1 VSINVTKSERP
12 KKMVGLSGSELTKTI
27 IVGSSKE
34 AARMRELISMVAPTS
49 GSVLILGS
57 TGVGKELVAEAIHR
71 ESSRPGK
78 LISINC
84 AAIPAELL
92 ESELFGYEKGAFTG
106 ADRQRLGRFEQAEN
120 GTLFL
125 DEIGDL
131 PLNLQTKLL
140 RVLES
145 RKVQRVGGREDIHLN
160 FRLVCATHQQLSK
173 KVDDGLFR
181 EDLFYRLNVFPIEVP
196 CLAER
201 SSDIVEISAALI
213 IHRQMEDPNNNPPV
227 LTETALDA
235 LCSHNWPGNV
245 RELRNVIDRAFI
257 LFSGKEVSGKNIKEN
272 LLHLRVPDAAKS
284 DDQDFLW
291 DEMGSFEG
299 LNTGTDQ
306 SEIPEPEAYR
316 SWFEHFEEVDLR
328 RLIRD
333 IEIVLIEAALEKH
346 DGLVSRAAEV
356 LKLRRT
362 TLIEK
367 MKKLMIK
374 RTTEP
379 H

>member
-1 VSINVTKSERP
+1 MMEVQISHSKAAPKSHLTGE
-12 KKMVGLSGSELTKTI
+12 EFTKTA
-27 IVGSSKE
+27 IVGSSQ
-34 AARMRELISMVAPTS
+34 AVVRMRQLISMVAPTP
-49 GSVLILGS
+49 GSVLVLGP
-57 TGVGKELVAEAIHR
+57 TGAGKELVAEAIHR
-71 ESSRPGK
+71 ESGRRGK
-78 LISINC
+78 LISLNC

-145 RKVQRVGGREDIHLN
+145 RTVQRVGGREDIKLN
-160 FRLVCATHQQLSK
+160 FRLVCATHQFLSK
-173 KVDDGLFR
+173 KVETGDFR

-196 CLAER
+196 SLAER
-201 SSDIVEISAALI
+201 SSDISEILTALI
-213 IHRQMEDPNNNPPV
+213 VARQCEDAKLPPPSFD
-227 LTETALDA
+227 ESALHA
-235 LCSHNWPGNV
+235 LCTHNWPGNV

-257 LFSGKEVSGKNIKEN
+257 LFGGREVLGRNVREN
-272 LLHLRVPDAAKS
+272 LLHMRGPDPSQS
-284 DDQDFLW
+284 DDQDEIW
-291 DEMGSFEG
+291 EEMGTLAG
-299 LNTGTDQ
+299 LSDTGSSNDLPK
-306 SEIPEPEAYR
+306 PEDYR
-316 SWFEHFEEVDLR
+316 TWFDHFDDIDLR
-328 RLIRD
+328 CLIRD
-333 IEIVLIEAALEKH
+333 IEVVLIEAALAKY

-367 MKKLMIK
+367 MKKLMIE
-374 RTTEP
+374 R
-379 H
+379 

>member
-1 VSINVTKSERP
+1 
-12 KKMVGLSGSELTKTI
+12 MVGLSGSELTKTI

-145 RKVQRVGGREDIHLN
+145 RKVQRVGGREDIQLN

-272 LLHLRVPDAAKS
+272 LLHLRVPDAEKS

-299 LNTGTDQ
+299 LNAGTDQ
-306 SEIPEPEAYR
+306 SEIPGPEAYR

-346 DGLVSRAAEV
+346 EGLVSRAAEV

>member
-1 VSINVTKSERP
+1 MEVQISHSKAAPKSHLTGE
-12 KKMVGLSGSELTKTI
+12 EFTKTA
-27 IVGSSKE
+27 IVGSSQ
-34 AARMRELISMVAPTS
+34 AVVRMRQLISMVAPTP
-49 GSVLILGS
+49 GSVLVLGP
-57 TGVGKELVAEAIHR
+57 TGAGKELVAEAIHR
-71 ESSRPGK
+71 ESGRRGK
-78 LISINC
+78 LISLNC

-145 RKVQRVGGREDIHLN
+145 RTVQRVGGREDIKLN
-160 FRLVCATHQQLSK
+160 FRLVCATHQFLSK
-173 KVDDGLFR
+173 KVETGDFR

-196 CLAER
+196 SLAER
-201 SSDIVEISAALI
+201 SSDISEILTALI
-213 IHRQMEDPNNNPPV
+213 VARQCEDAKLSPPSFD
-227 LTETALDA
+227 ESALHA
-235 LCSHNWPGNV
+235 LCTHNWPGNV

-257 LFSGKEVSGKNIKEN
+257 LFGGREVLGRNVREN
-272 LLHLRVPDAAKS
+272 LLHMRVPDPS
-284 DDQDFLW
+284 QGDDQDEIW
-291 DEMGSFEG
+291 EEMGTLAG
-299 LNTGTDQ
+299 LSDLGSSSDLPK
-306 SEIPEPEAYR
+306 PEDYR
-316 SWFEHFEEVDLR
+316 TWFDHFDDIDLR
-328 RLIRD
+328 CLTRD
-333 IEIVLIEAALEKH
+333 IEVVLIEAALAKY

-367 MKKLMIK
+367 MKKLMIE
-374 RTTEP
+374 R
-379 H
+379 

>member
-1 VSINVTKSERP
+1 MALKANSDAKSVKSHINGEEFTKSA
-12 KKMVGLSGSELTKTI
+12 
-27 IVGSSKE
+27 IVGSSQ
-34 AARMRELISMVAPTS
+34 AVVRMRQLISMVAPTS
-49 GSVLILGS
+49 GSVLVLGP
-57 TGVGKELVAEAIHR
+57 TGSGKELVAEAIHR
-71 ESSRPGK
+71 ESGRRGK
-78 LISINC
+78 LISLNC
-84 AAIPAELL
+84 AAIPSELL

-145 RKVQRVGGREDIHLN
+145 RTVQRVGGREDIKLN
-160 FRLVCATHQQLSK
+160 FRLVCATHQFLSK
-173 KVDDGLFR
+173 KVETGEFR

-196 CLAER
+196 SLAER
-201 SSDIVEISAALI
+201 SSDISEILAALI
-213 IHRQMEDPNNNPPV
+213 AARQCEEANIPAPSFDTSAMH
-227 LTETALDA
+227 A
-235 LCSHNWPGNV
+235 LCTHQWPGNV

-257 LFSGKEVSGKNIKEN
+257 LFSGREISGRHVQGN
-272 LLHLRVPDAAKS
+272 LLHMRVPDAS
-284 DDQDFLW
+284 QIDDQDVIW
-291 DEMGSFEG
+291 QEMGELEG
-299 LNTGTDQ
+299 LSDPD
-306 SEIPEPEAYR
+306 SADDLPKPEAYR
-316 SWFEHFEEVDLR
+316 TWFNHFNDIDLR

-333 IEIVLIEAALEKH
+333 IEVVLIEAALEKH

-367 MKKLMIK
+367 MKKLMIE
-374 RTTEP
+374 RPTGTP
-379 H
+379 